1 MNEHEIMVPQV
12 EDPAVKNEKAIN
24 ERYAQIAGLHNRM
37 MQEPEELRRKLLMS
51 DIAGLELEIVA
62 LSEGREVSD
71 QEKLAV
77 AKERKGIEIQL
88 YDQSEAVN
96 RFVLVGKQ
104 MWLPKETRVGLVNS
118 ISIEKAAGKPN
129 TVLWF
134 DGVRYEIPIEQALK
148 MLGALEMYALECY
161 NVTHKHLS
169 EIDKLLS
176 VDAVVG
182 YDHKA
187 GYPEKLNF
195 DSMEVKVCC

>member
-1 MNEHEIMVPQV
+1 MDYEKFKEQYPHWFDGEGKYIEGSLENQRERIKDDIFKADV
-12 EDPAVKNEKAIN
+12 ELSLFGKTAIN
-24 ERYAQIAGLHNRM
+24 K
-37 MQEPEELRRKLLMS
+37 EELQVDL
-51 DIAGLELEIVA
+51 LELNGGSELEAAKLRKKAEII
-62 LSEGREVSD
+62 
-71 QEKLAV
+71 KF
-77 AKERKGIEIQL
+77 
-88 YDQSEAVN
+88 DQSEAVN
-96 RFVLVGKQ
+96 QFMLVGKQ

-118 ISIEKAAGKPN
+118 ISIEKAAGKQN

-169 EIDKLLS
+169 EVDKLLS
-176 VDAVVG
+176 VDAVAG